1 MGYKVSSTTKQISPI
16 RINDPKLAQTEVI
29 VELVCTFKDSHFQ
42 VIQTERCFSR

>member
-29 VELVCTFKDSHFQ
+29 VEWYVHLKTPIF
-42 VIQTERCFSR
+42 R